1 MRQQQISVVYEL
13 LTEEISRFNLGT
25 FPQHTV
31 AKSEF
36 CLPEKIELE
45 HLFLVQIVQKS
56 YFKNQ

>member
-25 FPQHTV
+25 FPQHTM

-36 CLPEKIELE
+36 FLPEKIELE
-45 HLFLVQIVQKS
+45 HLFLVPHCSKKL
-56 YFKNQ
+56 F